1 MASETPED
9 DKTPIADE
17 SSGGSGVAGSPEGER
32 IAYEDISFTDQPG
45 FKPMIGIGSI
55 VVISF
60 FLLAGLPQYAE
71 PGDGGT
77 TLFTYTAV
85 LWGVVVIA
93 CGFLYEYWLMKSEG
107 GEW

>member
-9 DKTPIADE
+9 DKSSIVDE
-17 SSGGSGVAGSPEGER
+17 PSGGGLAESPEGER

-55 VVISF
+55 VLVSF
-60 FLLAGLPQYAE
+60 FLLSGLPMYAE
-71 PGDGGT
+71 PGQGGFT
-77 TLFTYTAV
+77 IYTYTVV
-85 LWGVVVIA
+85 LWGLVVIA
-93 CGFLYEYWLMKSEG
+93 CGFLYEYWLMKIEG

>member
-9 DKTPIADE
+9 DKSSIVDE
-17 SSGGSGVAGSPEGER
+17 SSGGGLAESPEGER

-60 FLLAGLPQYAE
+60 FLLSGLPMYAE
-71 PGDGGT
+71 PGSGGFT
-77 TLFTYTAV
+77 IYTYTVV
-85 LWGVVVIA
+85 LWGIVIIA
-93 CGFLYEYWLMKSEG
+93 CGFLYEYWLMKVEG